1 MEIKEKITIDMLNPD
16 SVSVLKQQFININ
29 NTLMQVGG
37 NVRNAYMNSTQ
48 GRAKLKTVLSDEYYN
63 AVIAV
68 WGASPSIQEN

>member
-1 MEIKEKITIDMLNPD
+1 MEIKEKITIDMLNSD

-37 NVRNAYMNSTQ
+37 NVRNAYMNNSEGRSTL
-48 GRAKLKTVLSDEYYN
+48 RTVLTDDYYN

-68 WGASPSIQEN
+68 WGSTPSVQ